1 MGTGEGGGGGLRP
14 CGIGGEP
21 AGEGED
27 WGFFFLLLREANVC
41 GFFFQSKVC
50 GWEVGF
56 FYAWDPQLKC

>member
-1 MGTGEGGGGGLRP
+1 VAEAFVPVGSAGSRLGKEK
-14 CGIGGEP
+14 IG
-21 AGEGED
+21 D
-27 WGFFFLLLREANVC
+27 FFLLLREANVC